1 METLDYIH
9 TYAVEEMPESI
20 DMMAVQVNFNFLK
33 DLNWKKLSSA
43 TALRFLPIAL
53 ILAVVS
59 MAGQA
64 QALQQG
70 SSGPDVKNIQRCLRR
85 LGYFSGPENGNFGSL
100 TKNAVIK
107 YQQANGLSTIGIVGP
122 QTEKL
127 LQSQCH
133 ATSRDRNIRGPERV
147 SSSRNI
153 SGDLQLGSRGSAVSE
168 LQENLRRLGLYHSQV
183 TGYFG
188 TETQQALIA
197 FQQSHGIR
205 PDGIVGPKT
214 LENIRISL
222 NQPSTQGV
230 GGDAVPNALNQGD
243 RGVEV
248 TQLQQSLQQLGYLN
262 VNPTGYFG
270 PVTREAVARFQR
282 NNGLYL
288 SGVADSQTLAAIS
301 RSLQISANNNTS
313 NSYSSSS
320 QNGGNTSS
328 DSYSS
333 SSQNGSN
340 TSSDSYSSS
349 SQTDGNTS
357 SSYNYNSNSNSTCSS
372 INRDICLGER
382 SQRVTI
388 LQQRLQALGF
398 FNGNVTGYFGPATK
412 DAVTQFQRAYNIS
425 PTGLVDYKTYRA
437 LKVNNSD
444 YPTAENNGNSAP
456 NSHYVVV
463 VPVSNNDTLY
473 KVQQFVPAAFLAK
486 SRLGAYVN
494 AGQFREP
501 TEAERLSKQLRA
513 RGLDA
518 RVNYL

>member
-9 TYAVEEMPESI
+9 THAVEEIPESI
-20 DMMAVQVNFNFLK
+20 DMMAVKVNFNFFK
-33 DLNWKKLSSA
+33 DLNWKKLSSD
-43 TALRFLPIAL
+43 TAMRFLPIAL

-59 MAGQA
+59 IAGQA

-100 TKNAVIK
+100 TKNAVTK

-133 ATSRDRNIRGPERV
+133 STRRDRNIRGPERV

-153 SGDLQLGSRGSAVSE
+153 SGNLQLGSRGSAVSQ

-188 TETQQALIA
+188 PETQQALIA

-205 PDGIVGPKT
+205 PDGIVGART
-214 LENIRISL
+214 QENIRISL

-248 TQLQQSLQQLGYLN
+248 SQLQQSLQQLGYLK
-262 VNPTGYFG
+262 VNPSGYFG

-282 NNGLYL
+282 DNGLYL

-301 RSLQISANNNTS
+301 RSLQISANSNTS
-313 NSYSSSS
+313 NSYSYSS

-328 DSYSS
+328 DNYSY
-333 SSQNGSN
+333 SSQNGGNISSSN
-340 TSSDSYSSS
+340 YNYSS
-349 SQTDGNTS
+349 QNDGNTS
-357 SSYNYNSNSNSTCSS
+357 SSYNYNSSSTCSS

-425 PTGLVDYKTYRA
+425 PTGLVNYETYRA

-444 YPTAENNGNSAP
+444 YPTAGNNGNSAP

>member
-1 METLDYIH
+1 MQTLDYIH
-9 TYAVEEMPESI
+9 TPVIKETPESI
-20 DMMAVQVNFNFLK
+20 EMIAVKVNFNFFK

-43 TALRFLPIAL
+43 TAMRFLPLAL

-59 MAGQA
+59 IAGQA

-70 SSGPDVKNIQRCLRR
+70 SSGSDVEDIQRCLRR
-85 LGYFSGPENGNFGSL
+85 LGYFYGPVNGNFGSL
-100 TKNAVIK
+100 TKNAVVK
-107 YQQANGLSTIGIVGP
+107 YQQANGLSSIGIVGP

-127 LQSQCH
+127 LQSQC
-133 ATSRDRNIRGPERV
+133 SSRRRDRNIRGGERV

-168 LQENLRRLGLYHSQV
+168 LQKHLRRLGLFHSPV

-188 TETQQALIA
+188 PETQQALIA

-205 PDGIVGPKT
+205 PDGIVGART

-222 NQPSTQGV
+222 SQPNTGGI
-230 GGDAVPNALNQGD
+230 GGDALPNALNQGD
-243 RGVEV
+243 RGIEV

-262 VNPTGYFG
+262 VNPTGFFG

-282 NNGLYL
+282 HNRLYL
-288 SGVADSQTLAAIS
+288 SGVADTQTLTAIS
-301 RSLQISANNNTS
+301 RALQSSVSSTS
-313 NSYSSSS
+313 SNSSYSSQSDGNISSNNSSYSS
-320 QNGGNTSS
+320 QNNGNASS
-328 DSYSS
+328 NNYSYSS
-333 SSQNGSN
+333 QN
-340 TSSDSYSSS
+340 
-349 SQTDGNTS
+349 DGNTS
-357 SSYNYNSNSNSTCSS
+357 GNYNYNSSDTCSS

-382 SQRVTI
+382 SQRVAI

-412 DAVTQFQRAYNIS
+412 DAVAQFQRAYNIS
-425 PTGLVDYKTYRA
+425 PTGLVNYETYRA
-437 LKVNNSD
+437 LKINNSD
-444 YPTAENNGNSAP
+444 YPTSGNNGNSAP

-463 VPVSNNDTLY
+463 IPVSNNDTLNQ
-473 KVQQFVPAAFLAK
+473 VRQFVPEAFQAK

-494 AGQFREP
+494 AGRFREP
-501 TEAERLSKQLRA
+501 TEAERLSKQLRS

-518 RVNYL
+518 RVEYL